1 MKKLISYSN
10 IIFTISIGIFIYGA
24 YKIVTLRQMLPSGV
38 CPIDDNRPI
47 LFVGIFFMILS
58 IIISYI
64 EDNRAKKKILD

>member
-1 MKKLISYSN
+1 M
-10 IIFTISIGIFIYGA
+10 
-24 YKIVTLRQMLPSGV
+24 TLRQMLPSGV